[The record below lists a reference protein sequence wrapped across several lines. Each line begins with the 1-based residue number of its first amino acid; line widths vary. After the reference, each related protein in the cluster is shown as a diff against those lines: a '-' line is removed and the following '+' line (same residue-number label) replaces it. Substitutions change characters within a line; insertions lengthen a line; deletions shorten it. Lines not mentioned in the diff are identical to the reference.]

1 MYSALSLPLCS
12 SLSERTRMASTSLE
26 LTVPTADLHGELNLP
41 NLKASC
47 RVATPS
53 KEGPEL
59 HSTRRGSRELSFNL
73 ISLISI
79 LNLEKFGVNLS
90 LSTAFF
96 GISRAYGSQEKGRVG
111 LRYFLLGYKIE
122 SQLFQ

>member
-1 MYSALSLPLCS
+1 MQCS
-12 SLSERTRMASTSLE
+12 
-26 LTVPTADLHGELNLP
+26 N
-41 NLKASC
+41 
-47 RVATPS
+47 S

-59 HSTRRGSRELSFNL
+59 PFKERLEKI
-73 ISLISI
+73 ISPLDSSHFHSI
-79 LNLEKFGVNLS
+79 LNPEKFGVNLS